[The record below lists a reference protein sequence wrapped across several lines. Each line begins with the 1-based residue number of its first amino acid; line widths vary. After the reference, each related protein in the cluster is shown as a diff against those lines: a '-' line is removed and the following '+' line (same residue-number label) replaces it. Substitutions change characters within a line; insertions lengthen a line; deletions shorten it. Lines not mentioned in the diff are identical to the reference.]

1 MTPDTM
7 NPNRARTAVMVAL
20 AALVLCLGPASAATF
35 TDDSGTTITLD
46 GPPERIVSLSP
57 SSTEILAALG
67 LLDRVAGVTD
77 VCDYP
82 PEVRNLTRIGG
93 YSSVSIERVAAVN
106 PDLVIA
112 SDLTPAETVA
122 RLRGLGLTVMLL
134 APKSIDHVLQDIRLV
149 GEVTGT
155 GARADALVADLS
167 RRMAGASGGD
177 ATDRPRVA
185 HVVWHTP
192 LYVSGNATMQ
202 DDIVSRSG
210 GANAFADHDGWST
223 VSLEEFLR
231 ANPDIIIVSSGD
243 GMIASNRDVILDE
256 FTTNPQ
262 YASLSAVENG
272 RVFAVDA
279 DMLSRP
285 GPRVADATEEV
296 SRIIAAFDV
305 DRAGGNASA
314 PGTETTRSPGFS
326 HAVAGLA
333 LVLACGLAARVA
345 RGR

>member
-7 NPNRARTAVMVAL
+7 NPNGARTALLVAL
-20 AALVLCLGPASAATF
+20 ATLVLCLAPASAATF
-35 TDDSGTTITLD
+35 TDDSGTQITLD

-57 SSTEILAALG
+57 SNTEILAALG
-67 LLDRVAGVTD
+67 LLDRVVGVTD
-77 VCDYP
+77 VCDHP

-93 YSSVSIERVAAVN
+93 FASVSIERVAAAN

-122 RLRGLGLTVMLL
+122 RLRELGLPVMLV

-155 GARADALVADLS
+155 GTRADDLAADLS
-167 RRMAGASGGD
+167 RRMAGATGGGT
-177 ATDRPRVA
+177 TDRPLVA

-202 DDIVSRSG
+202 DDIVTRSG
-210 GANAFADHDGWST
+210 GTNAFADRDGWST
-223 VSLEEFLR
+223 VSLEEFLQ

-262 YASLSAVENG
+262 YASLSAVRNG
-272 RVFAVDA
+272 HVHAVNA

-296 SRIIAAFDV
+296 GRIIAAFDAE
-305 DRAGGNASA
+305 RAGGNAST
-314 PGTETTRSPGFS
+314 PGAGTTQSPGFS
-326 HAVAGLA
+326 HAMVGLA
-333 LVLACGLAARVA
+333 LVLACGLAARA
-345 RGR
+345 AQGR